1 MKTSNKIKSTLTLL
15 LFLLFLINSNAQVT
29 ISTVDFDVLDNTNWE
44 GTLTY
49 LDYQS
54 NKPTDVATTMQIK
67 IIENTIEQ
75 NIQYVWEPDKNVK
88 AKTTIKKNGKFFG
101 KQEVISKLVRSDG
114 SILVTTT
121 AKGRDDGKK
130 ATFYFTYEFDKD
142 NYKVIK
148 EVQFLNSKER
158 FMRNTYKYKR
168 IK

>member
-1 MKTSNKIKSTLTLL
+1 MKTSNKIRTALTLL
-15 LFLLFLINSNAQVT
+15 LAPLFLINSNAQVT
-29 ISTVDFDVLDNTNWE
+29 ISTVDFNILDNTNWE

-49 LDYQS
+49 LDYKS
-54 NKPTDVATTMQIK
+54 NNPTDVATTMQIK

-88 AKTTIKKNGKFFG
+88 AKTTIRKNGKFLD
-101 KQEVISKLVRSDG
+101 KQEVVYKLLKDDG
-114 SILVTTT
+114 SFQVITT

-142 NYKVIK
+142 NYKVTK
-148 EVQFLNSKER
+148 EVQFLNSNER